1 MNRIIY
7 KNQDNSIAVLVPAQE
22 ILDTVGLKAIA
33 EKENNIKCS

>member
-7 KNQDNSIAVLVPAQE
+7 KNNDNTVAVLVPAQE
-22 ILDTVGLKAIA
+22 VLDIVGLKAIA